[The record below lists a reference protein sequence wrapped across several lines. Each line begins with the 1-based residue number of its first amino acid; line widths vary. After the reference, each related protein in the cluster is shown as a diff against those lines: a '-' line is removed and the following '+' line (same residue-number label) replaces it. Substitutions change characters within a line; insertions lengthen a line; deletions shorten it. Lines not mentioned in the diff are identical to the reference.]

1 MNSQTL
7 KSSDESR
14 TFQLK
19 PLSKQGVEAALGKAE
34 HYRLLNQ
41 PRLAESIC
49 QDILDVDPE
58 NQKAAVIL
66 LLSLTDQFGKSSSR
80 AARQAMEIAGK
91 LKDEYSRVYYTGIVN
106 ERQAANAL
114 GSGSPGAEFD
124 ACEWYLEAME
134 WYEKADKLRPAGND
148 DAVLRWNT
156 CARTIMQYNL
166 KERPEDNSQPLLE

>member
-7 KSSDESR
+7 KSTDESR

-58 NQKAAVIL
+58 NQKASVIL

-80 AARQAMEIAGK
+80 AARQAMDIAGK

-114 GSGSPGAEFD
+114 SSGSPGAEFD

-134 WYEKADKLRPAGND
+134 WYEKADKIRPSGND

-166 KERPEDNSQPLLE
+166 RERPEDNSQPVLE